1 MKCMILNSLKKIPS
15 FRTLKYSQLDLH
27 LVYRSSCL
35 SLSILYLQTYS
46 TKVKQKNFYMKNV
59 RYNTHIYMTK
69 KLIGKKHRLCNYTSV
84 FDLQMN
90 VICNIFG
97 VFHWLLFMI
106 SHIYIYTNWIDLKF
120 QDRLLVHELNCC
132 LVF

>member
-46 TKVKQKNFYMKNV
+46 TKVKQKIFYMKNV

-69 KLIGKKHRLCNYTSV
+69 KLIASV

-97 VFHWLLFMI
+97 VFH
-106 SHIYIYTNWIDLKF
+106 
-120 QDRLLVHELNCC
+120 
-132 LVF
+132 